1 MNALDYILDG
11 LEAALELERELG
23 VRVVECDRS
32 LLTPASR
39 LPSNVSRLSG
49 EGLETR
55 DVRRETRGGLETR
68 DVRRETR
75 VGLETRDAR
84 PAANNRT
91 IEQSNGRTIPDLAFL
106 HDRPLSPAGI
116 EMMAKIIGAMKR
128 TAENSPI
135 VVEPPM
141 PRAKVLVVL
150 GGRALRKY
158 FPEQKAE
165 PGQWFRT
172 PGGRDV
178 LVTYSPEYILR
189 FDTVT
194 PAVQKLKQ
202 DMWRSLKA
210 VVQRLKS

>member
-55 DVRRETRGGLETR
+55 DVRRETR
-68 DVRRETR
+68 
-75 VGLETRDAR
+75 VGLETRDER

-135 VVEPPM
+135 VVKPPM

-150 GGRALRKY
+150 GARALKKY

>member
-55 DVRRETRGGLETR
+55 DVRRETRA
-68 DVRRETR
+68 
-75 VGLETRDAR
+75 GLETRDAR

>member
-55 DVRRETRGGLETR
+55 DVRRETR
-68 DVRRETR
+68 
-75 VGLETRDAR
+75 VGLETRDER

-165 PGQWFRT
+165 PGQWLRT

-189 FDTVT
+189 FGTVT

>member
-55 DVRRETRGGLETR
+55 DVRRETR
-68 DVRRETR
+68 
-75 VGLETRDAR
+75 VGLETRDER

-116 EMMAKIIGAMKR
+116 EMMAKIIEAMKR

-135 VVEPPM
+135 VVKPPM

-150 GGRALRKY
+150 GARALRKY

-189 FDTVT
+189 FGAVT

>member
-1 MNALDYILDG
+1 MNVLDYILDG

-55 DVRRETRGGLETR
+55 DVRRETRA
-68 DVRRETR
+68 
-75 VGLETRDAR
+75 GLETRDAR

-91 IEQSNGRTIPDLAFL
+91 IEQSNGRTVPDLAFL

-116 EMMAKIIGAMKR
+116 EMMAKIIEAMKR

-150 GGRALRKY
+150 GARALKKY

-189 FDTVT
+189 FGTVT

>member
-55 DVRRETRGGLETR
+55 DVRRETRAGLETR
-68 DVRRETR
+68 DE
-75 VGLETRDAR
+75 R

-150 GGRALRKY
+150 GARALKKY

-165 PGQWFRT
+165 PGEWFRT

>member
-32 LLTPASR
+32 LLSVSASR

-55 DVRRETRGGLETR
+55 DVRRETRA
-68 DVRRETR
+68 
-75 VGLETRDAR
+75 GLETRDAR

-116 EMMAKIIGAMKR
+116 EMMAKIIVAMKR

-189 FDTVT
+189 FGAVT

>member
-32 LLTPASR
+32 LLAPASR
-39 LPSNVSRLSG
+39 LPSGVSRPAG
-49 EGLETR
+49 
-55 DVRRETRGGLETR
+55 GGLETR

-75 VGLETRDAR
+75 TGLETKDAR

-91 IEQSNGRTIPDLAFL
+91 IEQSNNRTIPDLAFL

-150 GGRALRKY
+150 GGRALKKY
-158 FPEQKAE
+158 FPAQKAE
-165 PGQWFRT
+165 PGQWFKT

-189 FDTVT
+189 FGTVT

-210 VVQRLKS
+210 VVQRLG

>member
-32 LLTPASR
+32 LLSVSATR
-39 LPSNVSRLSG
+39 LPPNVSRLSG
-49 EGLETR
+49 E
-55 DVRRETRGGLETR
+55 GLETR

-189 FDTVT
+189 FGTVT

>member
-39 LPSNVSRLSG
+39 LPSNISRLSG
-49 EGLETR
+49 E
-55 DVRRETRGGLETR
+55 GLETR

-75 VGLETRDAR
+75 VGLETRDER

-91 IEQSNGRTIPDLAFL
+91 IEQSNSRTVPDLAFL

>member
-55 DVRRETRGGLETR
+55 DVRRETR
-68 DVRRETR
+68 
-75 VGLETRDAR
+75 VGLETRDER

-91 IEQSNGRTIPDLAFL
+91 VEQSNGRTIPDLAFL

-141 PRAKVLVVL
+141 PRAKVLVML
-150 GGRALRKY
+150 GGRALKKY

>member
-55 DVRRETRGGLETR
+55 DVRRETR
-68 DVRRETR
+68 
-75 VGLETRDAR
+75 VGLETRDER

-91 IEQSNGRTIPDLAFL
+91 VEQSNGRTIPDLAFL

-150 GGRALRKY
+150 GARALKKY

>member
-55 DVRRETRGGLETR
+55 DVRRETRAGLETR
-68 DVRRETR
+68 DE
-75 VGLETRDAR
+75 R

-91 IEQSNGRTIPDLAFL
+91 IEQSNDRTIPDLAFL

-150 GGRALRKY
+150 GARALKKY

-189 FDTVT
+189 FGAVT

>member
-55 DVRRETRGGLETR
+55 DVRRETR
-68 DVRRETR
+68 
-75 VGLETRDAR
+75 VGLETRDER

-116 EMMAKIIGAMKR
+116 EMMAKIIEAMKR

-135 VVEPPM
+135 VVKPPM

-150 GGRALRKY
+150 GGRALKKY

>member
-23 VRVVECDRS
+23 VRLVECDRS

-55 DVRRETRGGLETR
+55 DVRRETRA
-68 DVRRETR
+68 
-75 VGLETRDAR
+75 GLETRDAR

-150 GGRALRKY
+150 GARALKKY

>member
-49 EGLETR
+49 E
-55 DVRRETRGGLETR
+55 GLETR

-150 GGRALRKY
+150 GARALKKY

>member
-55 DVRRETRGGLETR
+55 DVRRETRAGLETR
-68 DVRRETR
+68 DE
-75 VGLETRDAR
+75 R

-116 EMMAKIIGAMKR
+116 EMMAKIIEAMKR

>member
-55 DVRRETRGGLETR
+55 DVRRETR
-68 DVRRETR
+68 

-91 IEQSNGRTIPDLAFL
+91 IEQSNGRTVPDLAFL

-150 GGRALRKY
+150 GARALKKY

>member
-55 DVRRETRGGLETR
+55 DVRRETRA
-68 DVRRETR
+68 
-75 VGLETRDAR
+75 GLETRDAR

-91 IEQSNGRTIPDLAFL
+91 IEQSNGRTVPDLAFL

-150 GGRALRKY
+150 GGRALKKY

-189 FDTVT
+189 FGTVT

>member
-55 DVRRETRGGLETR
+55 DVRRETRAGLETR
-68 DVRRETR
+68 DE
-75 VGLETRDAR
+75 R
-84 PAANNRT
+84 PAENNRT

-135 VVEPPM
+135 VVKPPM

-150 GGRALRKY
+150 GARALRKY

-189 FDTVT
+189 FGTVT
-194 PAVQKLKQ
+194 SAVQRLKQ

>member
-55 DVRRETRGGLETR
+55 DVRRETRAGLETR
-68 DVRRETR
+68 DE
-75 VGLETRDAR
+75 R

-210 VVQRLKS
+210 VVQRLKC

>member
-32 LLTPASR
+32 LLSVSATR
-39 LPSNVSRLSG
+39 LPPNVSRLSG

-55 DVRRETRGGLETR
+55 DVRRETRA
-68 DVRRETR
+68 
-75 VGLETRDAR
+75 GLETRDAR

-150 GGRALRKY
+150 GGRALKKY

-189 FDTVT
+189 FSTVT

>member
-55 DVRRETRGGLETR
+55 DVRRETR
-68 DVRRETR
+68 
-75 VGLETRDAR
+75 VGLETRDER

-150 GGRALRKY
+150 GARALKKY

-189 FDTVT
+189 FSTVT

>member
-55 DVRRETRGGLETR
+55 DVRRETR
-68 DVRRETR
+68 
-75 VGLETRDAR
+75 VGLETRDER

-150 GGRALRKY
+150 GARALKKY

>member
-23 VRVVECDRS
+23 VRLVECDRS

-55 DVRRETRGGLETR
+55 DVRRETR
-68 DVRRETR
+68 
-75 VGLETRDAR
+75 VGLETRDER

-150 GGRALRKY
+150 GARALKKY

-189 FDTVT
+189 FGTVT

>member
-55 DVRRETRGGLETR
+55 DVRRETRAGLETR
-68 DVRRETR
+68 DE
-75 VGLETRDAR
+75 R

-116 EMMAKIIGAMKR
+116 EMMAKIIEAMKR

-135 VVEPPM
+135 VVKPPM

-150 GGRALRKY
+150 GARALKKY

>member
-55 DVRRETRGGLETR
+55 DVRRETRA
-68 DVRRETR
+68 
-75 VGLETRDAR
+75 GLETRDAR

-189 FDTVT
+189 FGTVT

>member
-55 DVRRETRGGLETR
+55 DVRRETRA
-68 DVRRETR
+68 
-75 VGLETRDAR
+75 GLETRDAR

-91 IEQSNGRTIPDLAFL
+91 IEQSNGRTVPDLAFL

-150 GGRALRKY
+150 GARALKKY

-189 FDTVT
+189 FGAVT

>member
-39 LPSNVSRLSG
+39 LPPNVSRLSG

-55 DVRRETRGGLETR
+55 DVRRETRA
-68 DVRRETR
+68 
-75 VGLETRDAR
+75 GLETRDAR

-116 EMMAKIIGAMKR
+116 EMMAKIIVAMKR

-189 FDTVT
+189 FGTVT

>member
-55 DVRRETRGGLETR
+55 DVRRETRA
-68 DVRRETR
+68 
-75 VGLETRDAR
+75 GLETRDAR

-150 GGRALRKY
+150 GARALKKY

-189 FDTVT
+189 FGAVT

>member
-55 DVRRETRGGLETR
+55 DVRRETRAGLETR
-68 DVRRETR
+68 DE
-75 VGLETRDAR
+75 R

-150 GGRALRKY
+150 GGRALKKY

-189 FDTVT
+189 FSTVT

>member
-49 EGLETR
+49 
-55 DVRRETRGGLETR
+55 GGLETR

-75 VGLETRDAR
+75 VGLETRDER

-116 EMMAKIIGAMKR
+116 EMMAKIIEAMKR

-150 GGRALRKY
+150 GARALKKY

>member
-55 DVRRETRGGLETR
+55 DVRRETR
-68 DVRRETR
+68 
-75 VGLETRDAR
+75 VGLETRDER

-91 IEQSNGRTIPDLAFL
+91 IEQSNVRTIPDLAFL

-150 GGRALRKY
+150 GGRALKKY

-189 FDTVT
+189 FGAVT

>member
-55 DVRRETRGGLETR
+55 DVRRETR
-68 DVRRETR
+68 
-75 VGLETRDAR
+75 VGLETRDER

-189 FDTVT
+189 FGAVT